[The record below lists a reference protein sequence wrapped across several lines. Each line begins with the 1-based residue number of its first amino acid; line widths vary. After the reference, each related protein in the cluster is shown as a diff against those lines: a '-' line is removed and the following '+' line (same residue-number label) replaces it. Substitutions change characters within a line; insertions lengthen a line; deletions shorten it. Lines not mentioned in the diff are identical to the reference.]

1 MNRKPAL
8 LKKSIAL
15 AASLFAV
22 LTWAADGGALFCVKA
37 QVEDDFA
44 TVFLSQQDASYSPES
59 GEDCSEFWYSVDGN
73 PSAYSFIERAFS
85 GDDLQDGA
93 LYLTSNIDFGGYNE
107 STEACVNEF
116 KPVPGIKN
124 GEQVTMTSYPQM
136 GVVGNYV
143 IRGVCYINSNGGAR
157 FADESIAKIANVI
170 FEDLR
175 LESSVYAGILS
186 TEDPDA
192 SGGLDNAMFENV
204 SVINAVIKAPV
215 AGVLAAAVPEI
226 HINSIEIDN
235 VTIYSTMDGV
245 TPPSDFAIGG
255 LVGSTAQL
263 FAANVYA
270 NELMLVHNPPE
281 TGTAAVS
288 GKASMGGVVGNVSYI
303 ELKNVGLN
311 QLVITNQSTQ
321 SGNVGGLIGTMEE
334 LSSLHVYSTYTR
346 GDISCTRSSDCY
358 MGYGL
363 GFLRLD
369 DEPDSYS
376 IKIVSNYHYSESDSD
391 TAKYFVGNVFGH
403 YVNSMNGSHT
413 YTPDLTEQLGLYG
426 TLPYYDYDIDDVAT
440 FAAAAANFRNATG
453 SVSATSGFDS
463 GSYSFTGGAQGDF
476 SNGVIDGEYMRS
488 AEFSKALNRYA
499 SNNSTG
505 AASWSYD
512 ETMELPALKSSGSEN
527 SGQAGDVFVMFYLSC
542 LTYTDCLTEDELEK
556 LKKFENAQTN
566 EFYYQ
571 FEVDENGNIVN
582 QDWEDF
588 AVSLTKKNPDRGQL
602 RWVGTSQTFA
612 AGNVYTSFQYYSL
625 TEVGD
630 AGEDD
635 PGDGDEEDLTEDTA
649 YVFFGEGI
657 DYYSTPVRLISF
669 DGTSV
674 KNKGNEID
682 RAEFTGG
689 DAPLR
694 MLPGKVMRIV
704 ANDPATT
711 DGSKFKGWVVHAGF
725 ANANEGESA
734 LRYKAF
740 AGIDV
745 PVDSDG
751 YFDMNGL
758 ADTAQALYEKE
769 YMGSANVAE
778 VTAELQKLRQEMME
792 LIQSGKY
799 DDKEAERLSAKADSL
814 EEVMNGT
821 ESPDIVVVLAIFP
834 KGFESQN
841 EAREIVEAPDGPDS
855 PELELA
861 AGKSALLQSGNSV
874 QFNVNTNKFV
884 YDGEQPYVN
893 FVVEDADGNKIDSAR
908 IEYESGDWPDVVQWD
923 RSALRPGLY
932 YATAEVFD
940 GAKLKTRQW
949 NFEVKGEIAS
959 DCENCWYMVSLANVD
974 FKKFKWNSTEIFYWW
989 NESVLVGKYW
999 QYEEVER
1006 KSKIDDT
1013 RGYWY
1018 NSVLDKPLVLKD
1030 SADVNNGEK
1039 AVWEV
1044 DSVHTGWNMVRNP
1057 YGWSVNVSHLERS
1070 GLSFFR
1076 WVPERGSYDSVA
1088 YVRPYESIWVK
1099 APHRMSIVLPSTP
1112 AYIDSVD
1119 ADGNAVP
1126 LASLQKSHALAKASG
1141 VDDWAVQVSLA
1152 DANGKADTWNVL
1164 GVAAKSRRIEEPPAG
1179 MGDYVN
1185 LSILEGK
1192 TRLAKS
1198 VQTANAE
1205 NAYEWRVE
1213 LSASRDRRGYLQ
1225 FKGVESLAQYGLHLY
1240 VTVDGETTEI
1250 TDGEKFA
1257 VPLTT
1262 SAKIAEVRIAKAAK
1276 KVVAYTL
1283 QGLRVSQNAG
1293 ALQVAFDASAGLAGA
1308 SSRIDVVDVK
1318 GKVAATARFNAVDGR
1333 NAVEIAK
1340 PRAGLYVVRVV
1351 AGSQV
1356 AVQKVLVR

>member
-1 MNRKPAL
+1 MIRKPAL

-15 AASLFAV
+15 AVSLFAV
-22 LTWAADGGALFCVKA
+22 LTWAAESASLYCVKK
-37 QVEDDFA
+37 VDDDGDIYIH
-44 TVFLSQQDASYSPES
+44 LSQRASSYTPVQDEQCFEKWYASD
-59 GEDCSEFWYSVDGN
+59 GSECAHKAIDEIVEANKDN
-73 PSAYSFIERAFS
+73 LIEVWLA
-85 GDDLQDGA
+85 
-93 LYLTSNIDFGGYNE
+93 SNIDFGGYNDQTRLCNQEFYPMEFDVYEPVVMRSAADSPYTISGLCYIAASGPASFGGSLIMALQNVNFEDVHLE
-107 STEACVNEF
+107 SPETAGLLGSSLSDAVA
-116 KPVPGIKN
+116 
-124 GEQVTMTSYPQM
+124 SY
-136 GVVGNYV
+136 VSVRNVV
-143 IRGVCYINSNGGAR
+143 IRAPIAGLLAGSAEMVNVNTLFGDGVN
-157 FADESIAKIANVI
+157 
-170 FEDLR
+170 
-175 LESSVYAGILS
+175 
-186 TEDPDA
+186 
-192 SGGLDNAMFENV
+192 
-204 SVINAVIKAPV
+204 
-215 AGVLAAAVPEI
+215 
-226 HINSIEIDN
+226 
-235 VTIYSTMDGV
+235 IYSLPYIAGAESPNLQYVML
-245 TPPSDFAIGG
+245 GG
-255 LVGSTAQL
+255 LVGNTNEVRATAVRIKSL
-263 FAANVYA
+263 IVSNY
-270 NELMLVHNPPE
+270 PE
-281 TGTAAVS
+281 TGEEKQYESMYSAINNSIAYVGGICGAVS
-288 GKASMGGVVGNVSYI
+288 EFVQLEHIALEEMMVMDHSSGQPQSY
-303 ELKNVGLN
+303 L
-311 QLVITNQSTQ
+311 
-321 SGNVGGLIGTMEE
+321 GGLIGAMHGDN
-334 LSSLHVYSTYTR
+334 LSVQVTFTTGDIICSRNLCETGFGAGQVTFE
-346 GDISCTRSSDCY
+346 GDIST
-358 MGYGL
+358 
-363 GFLRLD
+363 
-369 DEPDSYS
+369 
-376 IKIVSNYHYSESDSD
+376 VSVVANYHYSQSTSDVTEGFAGSVYD
-391 TAKYFVGNVFGH
+391 STSSNADITNEFN
-403 YVNSMNGSHT
+403 MNGILPGYS
-413 YTPDLTEQLGLYG
+413 EGNNN
-426 TLPYYDYDIDDVAT
+426 TLVR
-440 FAAAAANFRNATG
+440 ANYRNAFG
-453 SVSATSGFDS
+453 RLEATEGFDS
-463 GSYSFTGGAQGDF
+463 GTYKFNTENQGTLPNGILEDENMKTASFADYLNSLFGTRM
-476 SNGVIDGEYMRS
+476 YMEPDWQFDS
-488 AEFSKALNRYA
+488 SHDTPYLYFE
-499 SNNSTG
+499 
-505 AASWSYD
+505 
-512 ETMELPALKSSGSEN
+512 ELGSGN
-527 SGQAGDVFVMFYLSC
+527 SGGNGTFAGEVFFSLDCIKSGCLTNDEIQEFERFSGGSGNYEVMFPVEADGHIESEWEQFAKS
-542 LTYTDCLTEDELEK
+542 LT
-556 LKKFENAQTN
+556 
-566 EFYYQ
+566 
-571 FEVDENGNIVN
+571 G
-582 QDWEDF
+582 
-588 AVSLTKKNPDRGQL
+588 TKKNRDPVCWESSSGLQPFA
-602 RWVGTSQTFA
+602 VGNTYSGYQSY
-612 AGNVYTSFQYYSL
+612 NLVVCDEYT
-625 TEVGD
+625 
-630 AGEDD
+630 
-635 PGDGDEEDLTEDTA
+635 DEEDLTEDTA

-674 KNKGNEID
+674 KDKGDEID

-704 ANDPATT
+704 ANNPATT

-758 ADTAQALYEKE
+758 ADTAEALYEKE

-799 DDKEAERLSAKADSL
+799 DDKEFERLSDKADSL

-893 FVVEDADGNKIDSAR
+893 FVVEDADGQKIDEKLV
-908 IEYESGDWPDVVQWD
+908 EYESGEWPEIVQWNPN
-923 RSALRPGLY
+923 ALRPGLY
-932 YATAEVFD
+932 YATAEIFD
-940 GAKLKTRQW
+940 GSNLKTRQW
-949 NFEVKGEIAS
+949 NFEVKSEIAS
-959 DCENCWYMVSLANVD
+959 GCENCWYMVSLANVD

-1112 AYIDSVD
+1112 AFVDSVD

-1152 DANGKADTWNVL
+1152 DANGKADMWNVL

-1276 KVVAYTL
+1276 KVVTYTL

-1308 SSRIDVVDVK
+1308 SSRIDIVDVK

-1333 NAVEIAK
+1333 NAVELAK
-1340 PRAGLYVVRVV
+1340 PRAGLYVVRVA